1 MNTDENIVLVEL
13 DYEMMI
19 LTNVVGMDNY
29 DWNLDDVDVMMV
41 LDLMMNVY
49 VYDEKTMLIHPT

>member
-41 LDLMMNVY
+41 LDLMMNVS

>member
-1 MNTDENIVLVEL
+1 MNTDESIVLVEL

-19 LTNVVGMDNY
+19 LTNVVEMDNY